1 VSEAD
6 GGDPLRVTTVPAT
19 GLSGRATVQAADHS
33 VQEGARQF
41 VIAAG
46 PDGAAVE
53 INAQSAIDLSRETN
67 GDVMLLATLR
77 LDAAPSAPVFMSVR
91 CDGAD
96 CGRPLRL
103 PELAALSPGQ
113 WRVLGVPLKC
123 FAATGADTTRITA
136 PFRVSTS
143 GSLNISLS
151 RVALGSGMEADVVAK
166 CALD

>member
-1 VSEAD
+1 MASWSLTVSEAD

-96 CGRPLRL
+96 FRSEEHTS
-103 PELAALSPGQ
+103 ELQSLM
-113 WRVLGVPLKC
+113 
-123 FAATGADTTRITA
+123 RISYA
-136 PFRVSTS
+136 
-143 GSLNISLS
+143 
-151 RVALGSGMEADVVAK
+151 
-166 CALD
+166 

>member
-1 VSEAD
+1 MRISD
-6 GGDPLRVTTVPAT
+6 W
-19 GLSGRATVQAADHS
+19 SS
-33 VQEGARQF
+33 
-41 VIAAG
+41 
-46 PDGAAVE
+46 
-53 INAQSAIDLSRETN
+53 
-67 GDVMLLATLR
+67 DVCSSDR
-77 LDAAPSAPVFMSVR
+77 SVR